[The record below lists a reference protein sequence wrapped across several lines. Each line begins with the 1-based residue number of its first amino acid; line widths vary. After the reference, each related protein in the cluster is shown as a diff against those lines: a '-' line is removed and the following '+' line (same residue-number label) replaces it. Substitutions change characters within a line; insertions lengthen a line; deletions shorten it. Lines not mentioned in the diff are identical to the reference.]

1 MFKKKNKNLHRAL
14 IALMVLGLLVCLCFT
29 LASAATAEPDS
40 SSAAETTA
48 AEEQGAQSNTEAM
61 TNFLNQA
68 GIATLI
74 HNADW
79 KSIVMILI
87 SFVLMYLAIGK
98 GFEPL
103 LLLPIAFGMLLTNLP
118 GAGMFQYISF
128 RAAAAIII
136 ALLIVIVFG
145 RNIINFLRR
154 KQIGEEIRDLGLEGQ
169 LQKKGTP
176 TMGGVIILLAILVP
190 VLLFGQLDNVYIQLM
205 LVSTIWLGLIGFLDD
220 YIKVFRHHKEGLKGR
235 FKIVGQVGLGIIV
248 GTTMCFSPDIVV
260 REKTTEPVETI
271 YLDEHGRTIA
281 DHIQRRIVS
290 SESRQT
296 TQTTIPFVKDNEFD
310 YSWLTGGNRTLTWIL
325 YVVVAILVVTAVSNG
340 ANLTDGL
347 DGLVTGVSAP
357 IVLVLGILAYL
368 SGHIVYA
375 DYLNIMYIPGSGEL
389 VVFAAALA
397 GALVGFLW
405 YNSFPAQIF
414 MGDTGSLSIGGIIAV
429 FALCIRKEL
438 LLPLLCGVF
447 LVESFSVMMQ
457 VGYFKYTKRKYGE
470 GHRLLQM
477 APVHHHFQKKGQ
489 FETKIVLRFWI
500 ISLLLAAITLVTL
513 KIR

>member
-1 MFKKKNKNLHRAL
+1 MLYHLFKYL
-14 IALMVLGLLVCLCFT
+14 
-29 LASAATAEPDS
+29 D
-40 SSAAETTA
+40 
-48 AEEQGAQSNTEAM
+48 EAY
-61 TNFLNQA
+61 
-68 GIATLI
+68 
-74 HNADW
+74 D
-79 KSIVMILI
+79 
-87 SFVLMYLAIGK
+87 
-98 GFEPL
+98 
-103 LLLPIAFGMLLTNLP
+103 LP
-118 GAGMFQYISF
+118 GSGMFQYLSF
-128 RAAAAIII
+128 RASAAVILS
-136 ALLIVIVFG
+136 LLIVIIFG
-145 RNIINFLRR
+145 RRIIDFLRR

-169 LQKKGTP
+169 LQKRGTP

-190 VLLFGQLDNVYIQLM
+190 TLLLGKLDNIYIQLM
-205 LVSTIWLGLIGFLDD
+205 LVSTVWLGLIGGLDD
-220 YIKVFRHHKEGLKGR
+220 YIKVFRHRKEGLKGR

-248 GTTMCFSPDIVV
+248 GTTMWLSPEIVV
-260 REKTTEPVETI
+260 REKTTQPVETI
-271 YLDEHGRTIA
+271 YLDERGETVQS
-281 DHIQRRIVS
+281 IQQTVLLN
-290 SESRQT
+290 SESVKT

-310 YSWLTGGNRTLTWIL
+310 YGWLTGGNETATWLL
-325 YVVVAILVVTAVSNG
+325 YVLVAIFVVTAVSNG

-347 DGLVTGVSAP
+347 DGLATGVSVP
-357 IVLVLGILAYL
+357 IVTVLGVLAYL

-375 DYLNIMYIPGSGEL
+375 DYLNIMYIPQSGEL

-414 MGDTGSLSIGGIIAV
+414 MGDTGSLAIGGVIAV

-470 GHRLLQM
+470 GHRLLLM